1 MRDGVA
7 AHYKEIS
14 QAFADIDYAKIG
26 VVTKDDFRQVLDKYT
41 IRMTDEQACDSPEWF
56 LLVNFENFFEIMYL

>member
-1 MRDGVA
+1 MA

-41 IRMTDEQACDSPEWF
+41 IRMTDEQACDSPE
-56 LLVNFENFFEIMYL
+56 